1 MTQCFQF
8 LLIFCSC
15 LVFSSCATGK
25 QPLRH
30 QWQILSAEKV
40 HANGDPAATTEP
52 ANLSCSYFYFL
63 WGSHAESFEQYPEA
77 LEAYRKALACDPQV
91 DYVKEKIPI
100 LLLKMGEFAKASDWL
115 AQAIKEQP
123 ENNTYRLLLANLYI
137 QQERVED
144 AIVLYKEILAR
155 EPDNEAVQLR
165 LALLYSHLQ
174 QFDTAEKIFQKILAK
189 DAESYFTHLS
199 YARLLKEMERYP
211 DAAREYEKAFALN
224 WSKDLAF
231 ELGYF
236 YVGQK
241 MFNDALRIY
250 TTITD
255 NDQFD
260 EQAALS
266 RIQTLLDLGRT
277 DDALKELYSTRLFSK
292 DQANIDLIISKVL
305 LRVKKVSEARK
316 ILTRLVKE
324 NNSSEARYMLALI
337 AYQEKDYKTSLAHLR
352 HIDSESEEFEE
363 AVYLQTRIHQKM
375 GNTEKAIKLL
385 TSHTGADSNRN
396 PLFYALLSSLYQ
408 AQGDNHA
415 AMKVMETAVGVYP
428 DNAQLLFEYGLIL
441 EKNGMGDQA
450 LSKMEKVLELQP
462 DHAEAL
468 NYIGYTWADRNVN
481 LDKALLY
488 ILKANS
494 LKPESGFIID
504 SLGWVYYRLGN
515 FEQAAEELEHSVE
528 LVPDDPHIYQ
538 HLGDVYRSLNKNS
551 DALKAYK
558 KAYQLFKDKKN
569 KAGIKGKI
577 DALEKR

>member
-1 MTQCFQF
+1 MTQRFQI

-15 LVFSSCATGK
+15 LLFSACATTN
-25 QPLRH
+25 QPLFH
-30 QWQILSAEKV
+30 QKRILPIENLQVKQ
-40 HANGDPAATTEP
+40 DPAAPTEQ
-52 ANLSCSYFYFL
+52 ADLSCSYFNFL
-63 WGSHAESFEQYPEA
+63 WGSHAESYEQFPEA
-77 LEAYRKALACDPQV
+77 LEAYRKALSCDPQAE
-91 DYVKEKIPI
+91 YVREKIPV

-115 AQAIKEQP
+115 AQAIEKQP
-123 ENNTYRLLLANLYI
+123 DNNIYRLLLANLYI
-137 QQERVED
+137 QQEKVED
-144 AIVLYKEILAR
+144 AVLLYKQVLAG
-155 EPDNEAVQLR
+155 EPDNEGVHLR

-174 QFDTAEKIFQKILAK
+174 KFDMAEEIFQKILAK
-189 DAESYFTHLS
+189 DVDSYFTHLS
-199 YARLLKEMERYP
+199 YARLLKEMERYQ

-241 MFNDALRIY
+241 MFDDALRIY

-266 RIQTLLDLGRT
+266 RIQTLLDLDRT
-277 DDALKELYSTRLFSK
+277 DDALQELHATRLFSK

-305 LRVKKVSEARK
+305 LRIKKVAEAKK

-324 NNSSEARYMLALI
+324 NNGSEARYMLALI
-337 AYQEKDYKTSLAHLR
+337 AYQEKDYQTSLAHLS
-352 HIDSESEEFEE
+352 HIDAESEEFEE

-375 GNTEKAIKLL
+375 GNIDKAIELL
-385 TSHTGADSNRN
+385 TSHTGADSDQN

-408 AQGDNHA
+408 AQGDTHA
-415 AMKVMETAVGVYP
+415 AMKVMEAAVGVYP

-441 EKNGMGDQA
+441 ERNGMSDQA
-450 LSKMEKVLELQP
+450 LSKMEKVLELKP

-481 LDKALLY
+481 LDKALEY

-504 SLGWVYYRLGN
+504 SLGWAYYRLGN
-515 FEQAAEELEHSVE
+515 YDQAVKELEHSVE
-528 LVPDDPHIYQ
+528 LIPDDPHIYE

-551 DALKAYK
+551 DALKVYK

-577 DALEKR
+577 DALEKS